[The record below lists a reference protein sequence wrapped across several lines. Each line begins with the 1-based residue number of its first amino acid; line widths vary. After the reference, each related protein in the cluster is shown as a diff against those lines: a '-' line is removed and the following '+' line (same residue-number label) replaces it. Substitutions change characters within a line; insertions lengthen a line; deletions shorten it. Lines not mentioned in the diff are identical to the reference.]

1 MGVDLKCCNILWGF
15 FFFELVFSALVLC
28 QICEKGEMPGR
39 QREIVCLVCMRGEEA
54 PATVVNN

>member
-1 MGVDLKCCNILWGF
+1 
-15 FFFELVFSALVLC
+15 
-28 QICEKGEMPGR
+28 MPGR